1 MKIDI
6 DFDLL
11 AQTKMS
17 ADDYTYLY
25 IVYRKGFNYLQTLTL
40 RPDLTALQHNG
51 YITLGQT
58 FDQHKVTDKF
68 IQLFSSD
75 FDQMFEELIE
85 KYPMKVTSPA
95 RGVRILHAKDPNAK
109 ANEKSKNRYRRI
121 VGTKIFKHNHIMN
134 CLDNQLK
141 VYATNLGYLQNL
153 ETWINNHT
161 WEKYENLEDYD
172 TGETTKRITRSL

>member
-40 RPDLTALQHNG
+40 RPDLTALQHSG
-51 YITLGQT
+51 YIMLGQT
-58 FDQHKVTDKF
+58 FDQHEVTDKF
-68 IQLFSSD
+68 INLFSSD
-75 FDQMFEELIE
+75 FDQMFAELIE
-85 KYPMKVTSPA
+85 RYPMKVNSTRS
-95 RGVRILHAKDPNAK
+95 VRILHAKDPNAK
-109 ANEKSKNRYRRI
+109 ANEKCKNRYRRI
-121 VGTKIFKHNHIMN
+121 VGTKIFKHTHIMS

-141 VYATNLGYLQNL
+141 IYADNLGYLQNL

-161 WEKYENLEDYD
+161 WEKYENLDEHD
-172 TGETTKRITRSL
+172 TIEITKLITRSL